1 MINVNVS
8 KQKKKKKN
16 RTMIVF
22 FLVKVFMEGFYRF
35 LFCKLKLEQSE
46 MKDQIEQIY
55 KCLVCIT

>member
-8 KQKKKKKN
+8 KQKKKKKKKKKKN

-35 LFCKLKLEQSE
+35 LFCKLKLE
-46 MKDQIEQIY
+46 
-55 KCLVCIT
+55 